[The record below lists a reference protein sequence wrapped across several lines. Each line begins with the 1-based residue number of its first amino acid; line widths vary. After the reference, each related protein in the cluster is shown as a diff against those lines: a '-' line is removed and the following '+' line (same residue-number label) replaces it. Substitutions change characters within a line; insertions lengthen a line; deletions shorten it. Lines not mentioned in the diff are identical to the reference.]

1 MRATPAQPGLGDA
14 PWEDRAI
21 PTGDRRRQ
29 GACVRAVLVAV
40 LAALGLTACGGGTT
54 PAAPDPAPTR
64 TAAVSPSPT
73 ASSASPGAPASPPPT
88 TPVTPSVPPS
98 PTITIP
104 DLPTPVDQ
112 GPVEGGDVSWP
123 QCPKGMGIPQ
133 KRSEG
138 APMPLPSARFVVLGL
153 TNGPGFYPNPCL
165 ADQVAWV
172 KRRHLLAGAYS
183 VVSFPE
189 RRHLAEL
196 GDQGPFEPRSALGRL
211 ANIGYQ
217 QALFN
222 VRTMQA
228 AGLEVP
234 AVWLDVE
241 PVSHFEWTPD
251 PEKNAAVVRGAAK
264 AYADQGLTVGVY
276 STVSLWERVVGD
288 LRLALPEWRA
298 AGETSRAEALRRCRP
313 DRMFQGGTAVL
324 TQWVE
329 AGRDR
334 DVTCPGGST
343 YLSLWFHQY

>member
-1 MRATPAQPGLGDA
+1 MRAVVAGL
-14 PWEDRAI
+14 
-21 PTGDRRRQ
+21 
-29 GACVRAVLVAV
+29 
-40 LAALGLTACGGGTT
+40 LALALSACGESTT
-54 PAAPDPAPTR
+54 PAAP
-64 TAAVSPSPT
+64 
-73 ASSASPGAPASPPPT
+73 SAAPASSSAASTTASPAAPAVPPPT
-88 TPVTPSVPPS
+88 TPVAPVTPSAPPT
-98 PTITIP
+98 PTVTIP

-133 KRSEG
+133 KRSHG
-138 APMPLPSARFVVLGL
+138 APMPLGSARFVVLGL

-183 VVSFPE
+183 VISYPE

-196 GDQGPFEPRSALGRL
+196 GDRGPFEGRSTLDRL
-211 ANIGYQ
+211 ANLGYQ

-241 PVSHFEWTPD
+241 PVAHFEWTDD
-251 PEKNAAVVRGAAK
+251 PERNAAVVRGAAK

-276 STVSLWERVVGD
+276 STVALWQRVVGD
-288 LRLALPEWRA
+288 LRLGLPEWRA
-298 AGETSRAEALRRCRP
+298 AGETSRAEALRRCGP

>member
-1 MRATPAQPGLGDA
+1 
-14 PWEDRAI
+14 
-21 PTGDRRRQ
+21 
-29 GACVRAVLVAV
+29 VRAVVAGL
-40 LAALGLTACGGGTT
+40 LAALSLAACGSRTT
-54 PAAPDPAPTR
+54 PAAPTPT
-64 TAAVSPSPT
+64 SPSPT
-73 ASSASPGAPASPPPT
+73 APAATAPTTTSPGAPAAPPPT
-88 TPVTPSVPPS
+88 TAVTPTVPAS

-104 DLPTPVDQ
+104 DLPTPVDR
-112 GPVEGGDVSWP
+112 GPVEGADVSWP
-123 QCPKGMGIPQ
+123 QCPRGMGIPQ
-133 KRSEG
+133 KRSQG
-138 APMPLPSARFVVLGL
+138 APMPLGSARFVVLGL

-165 ADQVAWV
+165 ADQVTWA

-183 VVSFPE
+183 VISYPE
-189 RRHLAEL
+189 KRHFAEF
-196 GDQGPFEPRSALGRL
+196 GDQGPFEGRSTLGRL

-217 QALFN
+217 EALFN
-222 VRTMQA
+222 LRTMQA
-228 AGLEVP
+228 ADLQVP

-241 PVSHFEWTPD
+241 PVTHFEWTAD

-276 STVSLWERVVGD
+276 STVSLWQRVVGD
-288 LRLALPEWRA
+288 LRLGLPEWRA

>member
-1 MRATPAQPGLGDA
+1 MRAVVAGL
-14 PWEDRAI
+14 
-21 PTGDRRRQ
+21 
-29 GACVRAVLVAV
+29 
-40 LAALGLTACGGGTT
+40 LAALSLAACGGGGTT
-54 PAAPDPAPTR
+54 PAAPAPTSSAV
-64 TAAVSPSPT
+64 TPAVSPTPT
-73 ASSASPGAPASPPPT
+73 ATTTSPGAPPSPPPST
-88 TPVTPSVPPS
+88 AVTPTVPPS

-104 DLPTPVDQ
+104 DLPTPVDR
-112 GPVEGGDVSWP
+112 GPVEGADVSWP

-172 KRRHLLAGAYS
+172 RQRHLLAGAYS
-183 VVSFPE
+183 VISYPE
-189 RRHLAEL
+189 KRHFAEF
-196 GDQGPFEPRSALGRL
+196 GDAGPFEGRSTLGRL

-217 QALFN
+217 EAIFN

-228 AGLEVP
+228 AGLQVP

-241 PVSHFEWTPD
+241 PVTHFEWSAD
-251 PEKNAAVVRGAAK
+251 REKNAAVVRGAAK
-264 AYADQGLTVGVY
+264 AYADQGFTVGVY
-276 STVSLWERVVGD
+276 STTFLWERVVGD
-288 LRLALPEWRA
+288 LRLGLPEWRA
-298 AGETSRAEALRRCRP
+298 AGETSRAEALRRCGP

-324 TQWVE
+324 TQWVG